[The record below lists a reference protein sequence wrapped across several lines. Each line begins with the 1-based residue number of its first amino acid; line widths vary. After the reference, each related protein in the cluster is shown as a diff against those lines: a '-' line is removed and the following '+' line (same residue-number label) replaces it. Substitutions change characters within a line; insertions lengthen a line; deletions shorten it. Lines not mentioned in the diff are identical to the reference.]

1 MDPRENTWVDPR
13 GNTWTADHALALV
26 CVDQPEATAER
37 FGRGPYNTPNAMF
50 TDRSRPLWAL
60 CAAGLWVH
68 APVHAQTD
76 PVWISGSQAI
86 HFPAPGGTAV
96 TTSALPTSFDPN
108 IADAFE
114 YQGATAS
121 MAQNVQAD
129 GTGDVRF
136 FIVDGRVYNGDGLL
150 IADRS
155 DDPDCEVC
163 MLPGGPHVFIAPI
176 RGSCDRYL
184 VMAPEIDTDRDE
196 EYTIKVRFGIL
207 DMSLVNDH
215 PYYTTNNLTVMGRF
229 LSNTDNAMVDDF
241 DYWDPQLGGMSIT
254 WVNGNSQAYLAD
266 WTLPFSLT
274 GHPDVVRIDAA
285 ALANGDQVIGLESAA
300 ALNFLLNTD
309 RGPHY
314 VDGTGKAQ
322 PEADWNAER
331 SVRGELELHR
341 SGTQLLVTY
350 SGYVRAGG
358 GPSIHTLGVIHSAFD
373 LNGLP
378 GALPMITG
386 QGYPRIYEVE
396 HYTDGTGLAQEDH
409 FGNPI
414 EHPRVGGLEF
424 SPNGDHIYYL
434 KSSYHAAPHTNF
446 GVIDRSLLPPNG
458 VTPLAIGPYTET
470 RKLAD
475 SSLEL
480 NADATGNA
488 EVLYAIG
495 TSGVG
500 QYWLGA
506 FADPDVP
513 DPANWQ
519 PNAVTLGTPATYG
532 GINAVEYRL
541 LNGRIRGD
549 EHILTLQDGSC
560 CLEAHL
566 ARVEPTLYSL
576 TGTNTPATAWQPGQN
591 PFQGGP
597 TLVVF
602 DQDVVVQP
610 GAHLYVKDMV
620 WRFASTAR
628 LIVRKGASIT
638 FTDCTLSSFDC
649 PDQRWPGVR
658 VEGETNNPLQSGT
671 NQGQLRLTNST
682 VSNAVI
688 GVHCARELANGAIDP
703 AGFGGVVRA
712 VGCQFVDNITGV
724 RIEQYHRYGSLGNEL
739 NNICLFSN
747 CGFHTTADFPGL
759 GNTVPQNMALLF
771 DVNGVRFTNCAFE
784 NQAYGSFPGP
794 DQRGRGIMAWAASFT
809 CTGGMNYAL
818 HGFRNLTAGVLAYVP
833 VPPAHYTVD
842 GMAFEN
848 NKFGVLDL
856 ASRHAVVTNNH
867 FSTLATDPMNGPS
880 SIGLFLV
887 QSELYTVERN
897 TFTRP
902 GTAQCP
908 GIGIWFKGPA
918 LEENQIYD
926 NTFADLNAA
935 CVVEGRH
942 VAYTSNL
949 NTLPGLQLLCGD
961 HTNNFID
968 QFLIQSAFIRENQGM
983 GTDATTLANNRFDLA
998 ADCDLNAWPA
1008 RHPFVFALTDYGLH
1022 VDYHYYAYT
1031 GNPELRPE
1039 CVEDEFGVAYDY
1051 TGDWFYD
1058 LLEHNQ
1064 PDPFDKE
1071 DHCKEGDLDQLSGGL
1086 EEYRQ
1091 TYMAKVVELGSAVNT
1106 YNGVVDGGGRPD
1118 LLDAIADP
1126 VAWPSHALRSVL
1138 LANGPLSNEVL
1149 TEAIRRE
1156 VAMDPWHLT
1165 QVLIDNSPLKKDVE
1179 IVLDESEALPPF
1191 HRALLAQYDQGT
1203 SPRDLL
1209 EMEIVQRSQE
1219 KSRLQHRLVLAVAAD
1234 STLAGKPDSLMNIYL
1249 ADSLHLGSRTLYT
1262 MHLAAGNFGAA
1273 HALANGALQHEGHA
1287 GLVAFGE
1294 LLEAMAGDPHSLT
1307 APPIA
1312 ALEALAFGEENS
1324 GSAQAWATLLRLGA
1338 TDSLPQGWLPEP
1350 YRMAYFPADR
1360 KGWRIAPLLGA
1371 SPNPARDRVMISY
1384 PEGAEQGTLEFFD
1397 AQGRLVAV
1405 QPLNGRRAFHDV
1417 DVHSWGEG
1425 LYLARLLYEG
1435 RPMAE
1440 VKFNVVK

>member
-1 MDPRENTWVDPR
+1 MLHD
-13 GNTWTADHALALV
+13 G
-26 CVDQPEATAER
+26 
-37 FGRGPYNTPNAMF
+37 
-50 TDRSRPLWAL
+50 
-60 CAAGLWVH
+60 
-68 APVHAQTD
+68 
-76 PVWISGSQAI
+76 
-86 HFPAPGGTAV
+86 GGTLAI
-96 TTSALPTSFDPN
+96 SDLPTSSAPYRYTGAVAAYSQAAQIGPN
-108 IADAFE
+108 
-114 YQGATAS
+114 G
-121 MAQNVQAD
+121 
-129 GTGDVRF
+129 GLLF
-136 FIVDGRVYNGDGLL
+136 FIVDGNIYDGQGYL
-150 IADRS
+150 IADNVLAS
-155 DDPDCEVC
+155 PCHECLYAGNGEVLI
-163 MLPGGPHVFIAPI
+163 LPVPEA
-176 RGSCDRYL
+176 CDRYFIVHAGKQPPL
-184 VMAPEIDTDRDE
+184 NSPQTD
-196 EYTIKVRFGIL
+196 VNFSLL
-207 DMSLVNDH
+207 DMSLPNRYHAGRNGRVVGLDQELQSYGLDTDFPDLPQQIDVTQPGLLNLSSNS
-215 PYYTTNNLTVMGRF
+215 PVEYYHAEI
-229 LSNTDNAMVDDF
+229 D
-241 DYWDPQLGGMSIT
+241 LGGGVKPGTVSM
-254 WVNGNSQAYLAD
+254 
-266 WTLPFSLT
+266 
-274 GHPDVVRIDAA
+274 DA
-285 ALANGDQVIGLESAA
+285 I
-300 ALNFLLNTD
+300 
-309 RGPHY
+309 
-314 VDGTGKAQ
+314 
-322 PEADWNAER
+322 
-331 SVRGELELHR
+331 
-341 SGTQLLVTY
+341 
-350 SGYVRAGG
+350 
-358 GPSIHTLGVIHSAFD
+358 
-373 LNGLP
+373 
-378 GALPMITG
+378 
-386 QGYPRIYEVE
+386 
-396 HYTDGTGLAQEDH
+396 
-409 FGNPI
+409 
-414 EHPRVGGLEF
+414 
-424 SPNGDHIYYL
+424 
-434 KSSYHAAPHTNF
+434 
-446 GVIDRSLLPPNG
+446 
-458 VTPLAIGPYTET
+458 PYQ
-470 RKLAD
+470 
-475 SSLEL
+475 
-480 NADATGNA
+480 DATGDLFLALATRDELVQCRVTPSGIDVVASHPIADSDPSTPRDHRTFIQFQQVSSTSELLLAITCKHGLNDTDLPVPPYLPLA
-488 EVLYAIG
+488 VMRFQGDGTYVRMDGYNPGTQTAGSTNHLVMGCAVDPSGSYLYFTMHGEAPALGYVDLATGVVVDLTTLNLGITVPMDFVYSRIEPGVAPNG
-495 TSGVG
+495 TSPALY
-500 QYWLGA
+500 YWTNGRLGCLV
-506 FADPDVP
+506 DPQTP
-513 DPANWQ
+513 AAATWLDPAPTTDPIVNW
-519 PNAVTLGTPATYG
+519 
-532 GINAVEYRL
+532 
-541 LNGRIRGD
+541 
-549 EHILTLQDGSC
+549 
-560 CLEAHL
+560 
-566 ARVEPTLYSL
+566 PTLPL
-576 TGTNTPATAWQPGQN
+576 PTGTNVPFARIGNVQVNGFDPAATFGAPGCCVSTALQQAFQGPYSTAASGVTWTPQNN
-591 PFQGGP
+591 PFGSGAE
-597 TLVVF
+597 VVF
-602 DQDVVVQP
+602 DQDYVIGTGANIVV
-610 GAHLYVKDMV
+610 HDMT
-620 WRFASTAR
+620 WRFTPNAR
-628 LIVRKGASIT
+628 LIVQRGARIEFNT
-638 FTDCTLSSFDC
+638 CVLTALACEG
-649 PDQRWPGVR
+649 QRWPGIR
-658 VEGETNNPLQSGT
+658 VEGTTNDPLQSGSAH
-671 NQGQLRLTNST
+671 GRLYLKDNS
-682 VSNAVI
+682 VVENAVV
-688 GVHCARELANGAIDP
+688 GVWCAREIGLNSTDP
-703 AGFGGVVRA
+703 NYFGGWVR
-712 VGCQFVDNITGV
+712 GWQSTFRNCITGV
-724 RIEQYHRYGSLGNEL
+724 RAERYHRAGANGEL
-739 NNICLFSN
+739 PNLCLFVS
-747 CGFHTTADFPGL
+747 CTFETTAGWPDL
-759 GNTVPQNMALLF
+759 NVPPAAMAHLY
-771 DVNGVRFTNCAFE
+771 DVNGVTFQNCDLRNDAF
-784 NQAYGSFPGP
+784 AGFATP
-794 DQRGRGIMAWAASFT
+794 DQRGIGIVAYNASFNA
-809 CTGGMNYAL
+809 TGAMNYAQN
-818 HGFRNLTAGVLAYVP
+818 GFRNLTAGVLAYVP

-902 GTAQCP
+902 GSAQCP

-968 QFLIQSAFIRENQGM
+968 QFLIQSAFIRENQGL
-983 GTDATTLANNRFDLA
+983 GTNATTLANNRFDLA

-1022 VDYHYYAYT
+1022 VDYHYYAYS

-1051 TGDWFYD
+1051 TGGWFYD
-1058 LLEHNQ
+1058 LLAHFHPN
-1064 PDPFDKE
+1064 PFDK
-1071 DHCKEGDLDQLSGGL
+1071 DQHCGAGDLDQIIGDL

-1273 HALANGALQHEGHA
+1273 HALASGALQHEGHA

-1294 LLEAMAGDPHSLT
+1294 LLETMAGDPNSLT

-1371 SPNPARDRVMISY
+1371 YPNPARDRVMISY

-1405 QPLNGRRAFHDV
+1405 QPLNGRRVFHEMDV
-1417 DVHSWGEG
+1417 YSWGEG

-1435 RPMAE
+1435 RPMAD
-1440 VKFNVVK
+1440 VKFSVVR

>member
-1 MDPRENTWVDPR
+1 
-13 GNTWTADHALALV
+13 
-26 CVDQPEATAER
+26 
-37 FGRGPYNTPNAMF
+37 MF
-50 TDRSRPLWAL
+50 TDRFRPLWAL

-76 PVWISGSQAI
+76 PLWISGSQAI
-86 HFPAPGGTAV
+86 HFPAPGGAAV

-108 IADAFE
+108 LADAFE

-129 GTGDVRF
+129 GTCDVRF

-184 VMAPEIDTDRDE
+184 VMAPEIDTDREE

-341 SGTQLLVTY
+341 SGTQLLVAY

-378 GALPMITG
+378 GALPLIGG

-414 EHPRVGGLEF
+414 EHPRVGGVEF

-458 VTPLAIGPYTET
+458 VSPLAIGPYTET

-475 SSLEL
+475 SELEL
-480 NADATGNA
+480 NVDATGNA

-506 FADPDVP
+506 FTDPDVP

-658 VEGETNNPLQSGT
+658 VEGQTNNPLQSGT

-688 GVHCARELANGAIDP
+688 GVHCAQELANGAIDP

-712 VGCQFVDNITGV
+712 VRCQFVDNITGV

-747 CGFHTTADFPGL
+747 CGFLTTADYPGL

-809 CTGGMNYAL
+809 CTGGMNYPL
-818 HGFRNLTAGVLAYVP
+818 HGFRNLTAGVLSADHDPDFVT
-833 VPPAHYTVD
+833 TVD
-842 GMAFEN
+842 GMDFTN
-848 NKFGVLDL
+848 NKVGLYDL
-856 ASRHAVVTNNH
+856 GSDDPIYTNNH
-867 FSTLATDPMNGPS
+867 VSTLDVDPLTGEAT
-880 SIGLFLV
+880 IGFFLM
-887 QSELYTVERN
+887 QSNRYTVERN
-897 TFTRP
+897 SFTKP
-902 GTAQCP
+902 ATATAP
-908 GIGIWFKGPA
+908 SAGIWFKGPQP
-918 LEENQIYD
+918 EDNRIYD
-926 NTFADLNAA
+926 NSFVGLDFG
-935 CVVEGRH
+935 CVVEGDH
-942 VAYTSNL
+942 HTPGPI
-949 NTLPGLQLLCGD
+949 TQIPIGLQMLCGY
-961 HTNNFID
+961 HENNFVD
-968 QFLIQSAFIRENQGM
+968 QFVLPLGYIRREQGNNSPSPQQSANNQFSPG
-983 GTDATTLANNRFDLA
+983 
-998 ADCDLNAWPA
+998 ADCDPGSPGPSLHA
-1008 RHPFVFALTDYGLH
+1008 FVYAMFNYGLD
-1022 VDYHYYAYT
+1022 VNYHYYDNA
-1031 GNPELRPE
+1031 NSPQMRPE
-1039 CVEDEFGVAYDY
+1039 CIEDINGNDLSV
-1051 TGDWFYD
+1051 TGFWFYD
-1058 LLEHNQ
+1058 LFDHAQ
-1064 PDPFDKE
+1064 PVAFNAEADCDK
-1071 DHCKEGDLDQLSGGL
+1071 GDLDEFQQGL
-1086 EEYRQ
+1086 Q
-1091 TYMAKVVELGSAVNT
+1091 ELQADYEGKLAVLHSAIAS
-1106 YNGVVDGGGRPD
+1106 YNGTVDGGERPD

-1126 VAWPSHALRSVL
+1126 VAWPSHLLRDL
-1138 LANGPLSNEVL
+1138 LLTNGPLSDQVL
-1149 TEAIRRE
+1149 VAAIRRE

-1179 IVLDESEALPPF
+1179 IVLDESEALSEF
-1191 HRALLAQYDQGT
+1191 FRALLAQYEEGA
-1203 SPRDLL
+1203 SARDLL
-1209 EMEIVQRSQE
+1209 EQELAIRHTDKAVAQR
-1219 KSRLQHRLVLAVAAD
+1219 RLVQAVAQD
-1234 STLAGKPDSLMNIYL
+1234 STLEGRNDTLALIFGRDTLHWGDRYL
-1249 ADSLHLGSRTLYT
+1249 YMLHLANRDFT
-1262 MHLAAGNFGAA
+1262 AA
-1273 HALANGALQHEGHA
+1273 HALANGLLQVPANE
-1287 GLVAFGE
+1287 GLVAYGE
-1294 LLEAMAGDPHSLT
+1294 LLEDMQGDPNSVS

-1312 ALEALAFGEENS
+1312 ELEALAFGEENS
-1324 GSAQAWATLLRLGA
+1324 GAAQAWTRLLQLGA
-1338 TDSLPQGWLPEP
+1338 TDSLPQGWVPEP
-1350 YRMAYFPADR
+1350 YRSAFYPPVKHTGNM
-1360 KGWRIAPLLGA
+1360 APLLGA
-1371 SPNPARDRVMISY
+1371 YPNPAQDRVMISY
-1384 PEGAEQGTLEFFD
+1384 PEGAERGTLEVFD
-1397 AQGRLVAV
+1397 AQGRLMRTIAL
-1405 QPLNGRRAFHDV
+1405 QGRKAFVEV
-1417 DVHSWGEG
+1417 DLSGWSEG
-1425 LYLARLLYEG
+1425 LYLARLLFEG
-1435 RPMAE
+1435 HRVGE
-1440 VKFNVVK
+1440 TKFNVVQ